1 MGNQMNILGKMSRD
15 IQTFW
20 LRRKWPGLRC
30 IANYCV
36 NGKSLIAAGFLFF
49 KGTNKMNS
57 FRFAT
62 VKLFAGN
69 ELAVPPPPPRRHA
82 FQATKYQC
90 KTSSR
95 CAYAHTRVYCV
106 CVCVLDRCIK
116 RPRSK
121 QLDSSQLLAT
131 SLVERDAV
139 FECWHTAQ
147 DKRGQSLFSFR
158 IP

>member
-1 MGNQMNILGKMSRD
+1 MNIPGKMSRD
-15 IQTFW
+15 ILIQTFP

-30 IANYCV
+30 IANHSV
-36 NGKSLIAAGFLFF
+36 NGKSLIAAVFFCFVF

-95 CAYAHTRVYCV
+95 CAYAHTRVYGVWV
-106 CVCVLDRCIK
+106 CSTGVSNGHVPNSWIRLN
-116 RPRSK
+116 
-121 QLDSSQLLAT
+121 
-131 SLVERDAV
+131 
-139 FECWHTAQ
+139 CWLQ
-147 DKRGQSLFSFR
+147 V
-158 IP
+158 